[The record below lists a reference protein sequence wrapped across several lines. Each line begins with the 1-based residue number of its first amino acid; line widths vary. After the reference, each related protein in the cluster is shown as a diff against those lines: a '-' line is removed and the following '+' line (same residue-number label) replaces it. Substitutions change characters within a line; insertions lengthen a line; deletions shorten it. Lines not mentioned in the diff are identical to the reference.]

1 MMSSEVIMP
10 TPPHDKATASDALA
24 MQLIVEGIAERLRS
38 ILRNEPGDAALY
50 RYVGRLCHAC
60 MGDLCADG
68 AAVRLTILGT
78 DAEGPT
84 LRAVANG
91 WIEAVLTGR
100 PA

>member
-1 MMSSEVIMP
+1 MP
-10 TPPHDKATASDALA
+10 ASDALA
-24 MQLIVEGIAERLRS
+24 MQMLVEGIAERLRS

-84 LRAVANG
+84 LRAAAND
-91 WIEAVLTGR
+91 WVEAVLMGR